1 MDNTEMQVLWDFSA
15 CTLGCGKSKKMTEDV
30 QGGSSTRGAD
40 KPPDMGRK
48 DPFFSIYISPSG
60 MVSMLI
66 I

>member
-48 DPFFSIYISPSG
+48 DPFSL
-60 MVSMLI
+60 VSTFLHLSWFQC
-66 I
+66 